1 MLKEIKLKFAKVN
14 IYYNYMVVVMNEG
27 LHVSPDLNSV
37 LEDIVSQHFYD
48 RLFVYITYRKNSYSV
63 DPVIYKYTSK
73 IHNLAGFAVVTKE
86 NIAKKNA
93 EIEKLFLKK
102 PFEIFNKLDDAI
114 VWAKSILKNK

>member
-73 IHNLAGFAVVTKE
+73 IQNLAGFAVVTKE
-86 NIAKKNA
+86 NIVKKNA

>member
-14 IYYNYMVVVMNEG
+14 IYYNFMVFVMNEG
-27 LHVSPDLNSV
+27 LHGSPDLNSV

-73 IHNLAGFAVVTKE
+73 IQNLAGFAVVTKE
-86 NIAKKNA
+86 NIAKKNE

>member
-27 LHVSPDLNSV
+27 IHVSPDLNSV

-48 RLFVYITYRKNSYSV
+48 RLFVYITFRKNSYSV
-63 DPVIYKYTSK
+63 DPVIYKFTSK
-73 IHNLAGFAVVTKE
+73 IQNLAGFAVVTNEK
-86 NIAKKNA
+86 IVKKNA

-114 VWAKSILKNK
+114 DWAKSILKNK